1 MTGRTPAVRGSSEI
15 SIMADTLPTYI
26 QLQIVTPER
35 EVAEEE
41 VDEVQ
46 IPGKEGY
53 LGVLPGHAPLLT
65 ELQSGTLEYRQ
76 NASRRFVAIHWGFAE
91 VLPDRVIVL
100 AENAE
105 RAEDIDIEQA
115 ERDRQQAEEYLKAH
129 SASDVDTGKIRD
141 DLRRAVCRLE
151 TARQMRS

>member
-1 MTGRTPAVRGSSEI
+1 V
-15 SIMADTLPTYI
+15 ADTLPTYI

-41 VDEVQ
+41 VEEVS

-65 ELQSGTLEYRQ
+65 ELMSGTLAYRQ
-76 NASRRFVAIHWGFAE
+76 NGSKHYVAIHSGFAE

-100 AENAE
+100 AGNAE
-105 RAEDIDIEQA
+105 RAEDIDVEQA
-115 ERDRQQAEEYLKAH
+115 ERDRQQAEKYLKAH
-129 SASDVDTGKIRD
+129 SESDVDVENIREE
-141 DLRRAVCRLE
+141 LRKATCRLE

>member
-1 MTGRTPAVRGSSEI
+1 LEVRGPSEI
-15 SIMADTLPTYI
+15 STMADTFPTYI

-41 VDEVQ
+41 VGEVS

-65 ELQSGTLEYRQ
+65 ELQSGTLEYQQ
-76 NASRRFVAIHWGFAE
+76 NGNKHYVAIHGGFAE

-100 AENAE
+100 AETAE

-115 ERDRQQAEEYLKAH
+115 ERDRRQAEEFLKTH
-129 SASDVDTGKIRD
+129 SESDTDAGKARE

-151 TARQMRS
+151 AARQMRS

>member
-1 MTGRTPAVRGSSEI
+1 
-15 SIMADTLPTYI
+15 MADTFPAYI

-41 VDEVQ
+41 VDEVS
-46 IPGKEGY
+46 IPGKDGY

-65 ELQSGTLEYRQ
+65 ELQPGTLTYRQ
-76 NASRRFVAIHWGFAE
+76 NTNERYVAIFSGFAE

-100 AENAE
+100 AETAE
-105 RAEDIDIEQA
+105 RAEDIDAEQA
-115 ERDRQQAEEYLKAH
+115 ERDRQQAEEYLKTH
-129 SASDVDTGKIRD
+129 SEPEADLEKARE

-151 TARQMRS
+151 TVRHMRSPV

>member
-1 MTGRTPAVRGSSEI
+1 
-15 SIMADTLPTYI
+15 MADALPTYI

-35 EVAEEE
+35 ELAEEE
-41 VDEVQ
+41 VDEVS

-53 LGVLPGHAPLLT
+53 LGVLPGYAPLLT
-65 ELQSGTLEYRQ
+65 ELQSGTLAYRQ
-76 NASRRFVAIHWGFAE
+76 DGNKHYVAIHSGFAE

-100 AENAE
+100 ADIAE
-105 RAEDIDIEQA
+105 RAEDIDVERA

-129 SASDVDTGKIRD
+129 SESDADVEST
-141 DLRRAVCRLE
+141 RAELHRATCRLE

>member
-1 MTGRTPAVRGSSEI
+1 
-15 SIMADTLPTYI
+15 MAETLPAYI

-35 EVAEEE
+35 EVAVEE
-41 VDEVQ
+41 VDEVSV
-46 IPGKEGY
+46 PGKEGY

-65 ELQSGTLEYRQ
+65 ELQSGPLAYRQ
-76 NASRRFVAIHWGFAE
+76 DENKHYVAIDQGFAE

-100 AENAE
+100 AGSAE
-105 RAEDIDIEQA
+105 RAEEIDAEQA

-129 SASDVDTGKIRD
+129 SESDADVENTRER
-141 DLRRAVCRLE
+141 LRRAICRLE